1 MGRCLQRLGAVCC
14 LYRGVTMDESTK
26 ALLAAIAAAPFLYF
40 ILVVV
45 MSF

>member
-1 MGRCLQRLGAVCC
+1 
-14 LYRGVTMDESTK
+14 MDESTK
-26 ALLAAIAAAPFLYF
+26 ALLAAAIAAPFLYF